1 MPGPN
6 DMHFDDKGRLMPGL
20 GVDDPRNGTATFR
33 EAPRDGRSR
42 AAREAKKFAEERAA
56 LEAERAAFEKEK
68 KKAAMAAGG

>member
-42 AAREAKKFAEERAA
+42 AAR
-56 LEAERAAFEKEK
+56 AAFEKEK